1 MKLPT
6 ERIVPMNASK
16 EEARK
21 AMDVLRAI
29 NNGLLDVRH
38 DFESE
43 VQQLAAFLE
52 AAERK
57 LPSEAAFKRAKAK
70 RK

>member
-1 MKLPT
+1 
-6 ERIVPMNASK
+6 MNASK

-21 AMDVLRAI
+21 AIDVIEAI
-29 NNGLLDVRH
+29 NRR
-38 DFESE
+38 FEQGERLGSE
-43 VQQLAAFLE
+43 IIEALEKVDTFLH

-57 LPSEAAFKRAKAK
+57 LPSEAAFKREKAK

>member
-1 MKLPT
+1 
-6 ERIVPMNASK
+6 MNASK

-21 AMDVLRAI
+21 ALEVLESFSG
-29 NNGLLDVRH
+29 GLCRGG
-38 DFESE
+38 FQSE
-43 VQQLAAFLE
+43 VQQLRTFLE

-70 RK
+70 RR